1 MSPAKPRRMD
11 GYIRVSRVGTRDTES
26 DRYQTEH
33 IQREKIEAWAKLRDV
48 EIAAWHIDRDQSG
61 SKLSRPGFDACMA
74 RIQGGATEGIVVAAI
89 DRLSRADVA
98 DALMIVRKIHDDFK
112 GTMAA
117 VDLGLDP
124 TTEVGEMMLTV
135 LLALA
140 RMQWRRY
147 QSAWATAKE
156 RAVER
161 GAFIAQTPIGYAR
174 TDDGRLEV
182 DPFTADVVL
191 GAFKAAA
198 TQGLRAAV
206 DYLQRYL
213 PAVRTWNTVSARRLL
228 INRVYLGESTSG
240 ELTNRTSHPAL
251 IDLATWTAAAKQAGA
266 NLEDHRPS
274 GTYVLSHVARCAACD
289 TPLIGNRGRSA
300 NHRGYRCPRNKS
312 KAVRDGAERCPAPAL
327 IAAERLEDYV
337 LAELTRYVA
346 ENQPCDQAVLIEAV
360 NGPDLDAAQ
369 RALDSA
375 KMAQQRDL
383 EDVRLRELLGD
394 DMFYERMRAH
404 VRAVDG
410 ATEQFERASVA
421 AHAVVSWPLVDE
433 IATAPIEDLPGLLDK
448 ARVSVR
454 VAQGRAPLADRV
466 ALVPWAPV
474 AAVGPTQSR

>member
-1 MSPAKPRRMD
+1 MD

-26 DRYQTEH
+26 ERYQTEH

-61 SKLSRPGFDACMA
+61 SKLSRPGFDTCMA
-74 RIQGGATEGIVVAAI
+74 RIQAGETEGIVVAAI

-98 DALMIVRKIHDDFK
+98 DALMIVRKIHDDFE

-174 TDDGRLEV
+174 TEDGRLEFH
-182 DPFTADVVL
+182 PAYADHVR
-191 GAFKAAA
+191 AAYKAAA
-198 TQGLRAAV
+198 SQGLRAAV
-206 DYLQRYL
+206 DYLKWML
-213 PAVRTWNTVSARRLL
+213 PHVREWNTVSVRRLL
-228 INRVYLGESTSG
+228 TSRAYLGESTSG

-274 GTYVLSHVARCAACD
+274 GTYVLSHIARCAACG

-300 NHRGYRCPRNKS
+300 DHRGYRCPRNKS
-312 KAVRDGAERCPAPAL
+312 KAVRDGADRCPAPAL
-327 IAAERLEDYV
+327 IGAERLEGFV

-346 ENQPCDQAVLIEAV
+346 ENQPEAVAVLIEGAEA
-360 NGPDLDAAQ
+360 PDLDVAQ
-369 RALDSA
+369 RALA
-375 KMAQQRDL
+375 TAILERDR
-383 EDVRLRELLGD
+383 DVTDLRLRELLGD
-394 DMFYERMRAH
+394 DAFYARLAEHR
-404 VRAVDG
+404 VAVED
-410 ATEQFERASVA
+410 AAAVYEEAAVAS
-421 AHAVVSWPLVDE
+421 HADVSWPLVDE
-433 IATAPIEDLPGLLDK
+433 IATAPIEALPGLLEQ
-448 ARVSVR
+448 AGVVVT
-454 VAQGRAPLADRV
+454 VAQGRAPLPERV
-466 ALVPWAPV
+466 SLTRSV
-474 AAVGPTQSR
+474 